1 MSVDIKQLDD
11 MAVEFWGDR
20 LVSGR
25 WEEHEIRTLLNCAD
39 LNLYNASMK
48 LRRKPSSVRAK
59 RYELER
65 ESEPSSPSKR
75 LERKR
80 AARTKDKAY
89 KEYVDEVLSRAPALS
104 SVAPEPSGELI
115 PLTENDGVQAVMGR
129 DLHAFLEVKSN
140 YREWFPR
147 MVDYGFEE
155 GKDYASKNRR
165 VRDSLGRER
174 EATNHVITLDMAK
187 EISMIQRT
195 DKGKQARQYFIECE
209 RRAKQ
214 PVKQL
219 PQDYASALRELAST
233 VEQAELEKAR
243 ADQAEA
249 KVTELEP
256 KAESY
261 SNFLEVDGAY
271 SWNEAARIIGVGRN
285 RMLKALREQ
294 KVLMDKGEMKNVPYQ
309 DYMKHFE
316 VKATT
321 FFNQFTGTEHT
332 HRTVYVKP
340 SGLEFLKRKCRF
352 L

>member
-25 WEEHEIRTLLNCAD
+25 WEEHEIRTLKNCAD

-129 DLHAFLEVKSN
+129 DLHAFLEV
-140 YREWFPR
+140 
-147 MVDYGFEE
+147 
-155 GKDYASKNRR
+155 GKDYSTWFKDMCEYGFSAGQDFTPISGKTSP
-165 VRDSLGRER
+165 VGGRPR
-174 EATNHVITLDMAK
+174 IDHIITLDMAK

-243 ADQAEA
+243 ADEAEA

>member
-1 MSVDIKQLDD
+1 
-11 MAVEFWGDR
+11 
-20 LVSGR
+20 
-25 WEEHEIRTLLNCAD
+25 
-39 LNLYNASMK
+39 
-48 LRRKPSSVRAK
+48 
-59 RYELER
+59 
-65 ESEPSSPSKR
+65 
-75 LERKR
+75 
-80 AARTKDKAY
+80 
-89 KEYVDEVLSRAPALS
+89 
-104 SVAPEPSGELI
+104 
-115 PLTENDGVQAVMGR
+115 
-129 DLHAFLEVKSN
+129 
-140 YREWFPR
+140 
-147 MVDYGFEE
+147 MVDYGFSAGQDFTETSVKPN
-155 GKDYASKNRR
+155 GA
-165 VRDSLGRER
+165 GRPR
-174 EATNHVITLDMAK
+174 IDHIVSLDMAK